1 MKIRRPA
8 AGCKG
13 GIIGVTCIG
22 VAGSFSEG
30 GQPFCPAKIQNF
42 PAKKF
47 SCQGGPSS
55 PILSCQAAAQSYS
68 AKLFCQ
74 WAKIADKWLK
84 NMQNWKKIWKIWK
97 KPTKNGRTL
106 TKIREIVAECEVLQV
121 IFCQASHFC
130 PAKHSFL
137 SCQAPIF
144 VLPSF
149 PFCPAKLNNFSRGGQ
164 GPLAPPPQAPS

>member
-1 MKIRRPA
+1 MLYSH
-8 AGCKG
+8 
-13 GIIGVTCIG
+13 IG

-30 GQPFCPAKIQNF
+30 GQPFFPAKIQNF

-68 AKLFCQ
+68 AKLLCQ

-106 TKIREIVAECEVLQV
+106 TKIREIVAECEVSSAKLPISV
-121 IFCQASHFC
+121 LSSSHFC
-130 PAKHSFL
+130 PAKLPFL
-137 SCQAPIF
+137 SCQASLS
-144 VLPSF
+144 VLPS
-149 PFCPAKLNNFSRGGQ
+149 
-164 GPLAPPPQAPS
+164 

>member
-68 AKLFCQ
+68 AKLFC
-74 WAKIADKWLK
+74 
-84 NMQNWKKIWKIWK
+84 
-97 KPTKNGRTL
+97 
-106 TKIREIVAECEVLQV
+106 
-121 IFCQASHFC
+121 
-130 PAKHSFL
+130 
-137 SCQAPIF
+137 
-144 VLPSF
+144 
-149 PFCPAKLNNFSRGGQ
+149 
-164 GPLAPPPQAPS
+164 